1 MFCGRRAPYIEL
13 GPTVQHFRAH
23 ILIGACLVASNCALA
38 QSATL
43 SAEAKLRMTQ
53 VVSEGFRSGDITKK
67 QHSDFLHWANSEPC
81 RGVALTASESRLKA
95 IAFSISKVEGFP
107 NSHVLAYYEYK
118 GWHVIFT
125 DASSG
130 DERYLVFKGDPA
142 RGIKPVDAWAGAFTI
157 FETTELRD
165 SIVSKVP
172 NIPRKL
178 ADCAAWQVTLGQ

>member
-1 MFCGRRAPYIEL
+1 
-13 GPTVQHFRAH
+13 VQHSRAH
-23 ILIGACLVASNCALA
+23 ILFTACFVATNCALA

-43 SAEAKLRMTQ
+43 STEAKLRMTQ
-53 VVSEGFRSGDITKK
+53 VVSEGLQSGDITKK
-67 QHSDFLHWANSEPC
+67 QHSDFLQWVNSEPC

-95 IAFSISKVEGFP
+95 VAFSISEVEGFP
-107 NSHVLAYYEYK
+107 NSRVLAYYEYR

-130 DERYLVFKGDPA
+130 DERYLVYNGDPT
-142 RGIKPVDAWAGAFTI
+142 RRLKPVDSWAGAFTI

-165 SIVSKVP
+165 SIVRKVP